1 MCKRSEIARRANRA
15 LRWNHRVNFV
25 VQHVAERLDN
35 RGTDAAEAFG
45 KRVCAKKY
53 HAARFR
59 AAKRFADATCVRANE
74 VYLELADLLGGNAH
88 TGEFAEA
95 GIDPVRGFAGRDEF
109 VHDSTG
115 SVHALDCGRRERHFF
130 VMCDN
135 GMHLLEGKIVS
146 GEFDWH

>member
-25 VQHVAERLDN
+25 VQHVAERLHN
-35 RGTDAAEAFG
+35 RGTNATEALG

-53 HAARFR
+53 HPTRFCP
-59 AAKRFADATCVRANE
+59 AKRFADAACVRTNK

-95 GIDPVRGFAGRDEF
+95 GIDPVGGFAGRDKL
-109 VHDSTG
+109 VYDCAG
-115 SVHALDCGRRERHFF
+115 SVHALDCGWRE
-130 VMCDN
+130 
-135 GMHLLEGKIVS
+135 
-146 GEFDWH
+146 